1 MSIQFSKGQKWAFGA
16 GSFAQWFI
24 NSAFNL
30 WVFSFYFSA
39 VRLNVDLIM
48 LAFVLW
54 TIWNAVN
61 DPLIGY
67 ISDRTNTR
75 FGRRRPFIMIGTIPV
90 LILEI
95 ILWLPPLNSDIA
107 NFIYLLI
114 MLICY
119 DTFYSMIALP
129 ADSLF
134 PELYTSVEERAE
146 VNTIKQILST
156 IGLIAA
162 ALVPG
167 FFIGEVD
174 TIDGYLING
183 IVTTV
188 IVGISLAIFIK
199 SGAVERREFKLDY
212 QNQFKFFQGLKYT
225 LKNKAFILYTIMFF
239 LYEYILLLLGTIVPL
254 FGKHVLNT
262 SNTFE
267 TSIIMGVMYII
278 GIVTVIVW
286 RKLDVKI
293 GSRKAYAVSMIAY
306 VIATIPMLF
315 ISDYI
320 SAVIVA
326 VFIGF
331 GFGGMLYFIY
341 LIIADVI
348 DEDELKTGVR
358 REGTFFGITNFFM
371 RLAMILSILTVGLV
385 FRQTGWEEY
394 DPLPGVN
401 EILGLRILFVIFPA
415 IAVAVT
421 LICLYFYPF
430 TKSKVEEM
438 KIKLME
444 LHKKKGEKTREV

>member
-1 MSIQFSKGQKWAFGA
+1 
-16 GSFAQWFI
+16 
-24 NSAFNL
+24 
-30 WVFSFYFSA
+30 
-39 VRLNVDLIM
+39 
-48 LAFVLW
+48 
-54 TIWNAVN
+54 
-61 DPLIGY
+61 
-67 ISDRTNTR
+67 
-75 FGRRRPFIMIGTIPV
+75 
-90 LILEI
+90 LE
-95 ILWLPPLNSDIA
+95 
-107 NFIYLLI
+107 
-114 MLICY
+114 
-119 DTFYSMIALP
+119 
-129 ADSLF
+129 
-134 PELYTSVEERAE
+134 
-146 VNTIKQILST
+146 
-156 IGLIAA
+156 
-162 ALVPG
+162 
-167 FFIGEVD
+167 
-174 TIDGYLING
+174 
-183 IVTTV
+183 
-188 IVGISLAIFIK
+188 
-199 SGAVERREFKLDY
+199 EFKLDY

-401 EILGLRILFVIFPA
+401 EILDLRILFVIFPA